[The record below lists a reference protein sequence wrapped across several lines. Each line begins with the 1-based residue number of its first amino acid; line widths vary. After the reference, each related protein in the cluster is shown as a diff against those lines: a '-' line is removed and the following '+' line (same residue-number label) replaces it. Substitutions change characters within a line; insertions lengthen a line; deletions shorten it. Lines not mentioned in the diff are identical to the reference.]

1 VRSSIHEAWA
11 GRPFD
16 VFQGPERPTKPPP
29 TSSHVT
35 SLGPVVRC
43 AFHRH
48 VPRLQGNVSM
58 SGCATCLLP
67 TKLGT
72 SLAPSLA
79 NGFPSSV
86 NIRKRLSFARDVPHG
101 KEVNRCEHEGGSV
114 PAWVRWT
121 RMAMASSARFRAIR
135 SFHGARNRSRRCVS
149 SATMEKTDPHSL
161 VQPGGQRKEVSV
173 VMKFGGSSVADAER
187 MMEVADIVCSFPDHR
202 PCVVLSA
209 MGKTTNMLLQAG
221 EDALVLAESRE
232 NDGKL
237 THEKVRDVEDLDSVK
252 EIVRLHRHTC
262 NELGVDR
269 KVSREVDLLM
279 EELVQLLTGIML
291 MDELTP
297 RTRDKLV
304 SFGERM
310 STRIFA
316 GYLNRVGVRAKQ
328 FDAWKLGF
336 VTTDDFTNA
345 DILPETYAN
354 VATALQPQEDEEP
367 YLPIVTGFLGRGKES
382 RAVTTLGRGGSD
394 LTATVIGAAL
404 GLEEV
409 QVWKD
414 VDGILTSDPR
424 LVVGAYPV
432 PFLTYDEATELAY
445 FGATVL
451 HPQSMRPAQRSG
463 VNVRVK
469 NSYNRGAP
477 GTVIVRNRDMK
488 ESLLTSIVLKKD
500 VTMFDI
506 VSSRMLGQVGF
517 LSRVFAICER
527 LGVSVDVVA
536 TSEVS
541 VSLTLDP
548 AKLWSRDLIPLE
560 LDALVNEFRN
570 VARVNVHR
578 DRCIISLIGNVD
590 RTSEILQRAFTVFV
604 KEGINVQ
611 MMSQGASKTN
621 IALLVNSAEGP
632 VCVRAL
638 HDEFFKCPPAH
649 GAGNGA

>member
-1 VRSSIHEAWA
+1 
-11 GRPFD
+11 
-16 VFQGPERPTKPPP
+16 
-29 TSSHVT
+29 
-35 SLGPVVRC
+35 
-43 AFHRH
+43 
-48 VPRLQGNVSM
+48 
-58 SGCATCLLP
+58 
-67 TKLGT
+67 
-72 SLAPSLA
+72 
-79 NGFPSSV
+79 
-86 NIRKRLSFARDVPHG
+86 
-101 KEVNRCEHEGGSV
+101 
-114 PAWVRWT
+114 
-121 RMAMASSARFRAIR
+121 MAMAHGGRGRVVGKVQASQERRRRTAVASTTEQTEARA
-135 SFHGARNRSRRCVS
+135 
-149 SATMEKTDPHSL
+149 L
-161 VQPGGQRKEVSV
+161 VQPGTRRKAVSV

-187 MMEVADIVCSFPDHR
+187 MMEVADIVCSFPNHR

-209 MGKTTNMLLQAG
+209 MGKTTNLLLQAG
-221 EDALVLAESRE
+221 EDALMLAERRE
-232 NDGKL
+232 SDGKL

-279 EELVQLLTGIML
+279 DELVQLLTGIML

-316 GYLNRVGVRAKQ
+316 GYLNRMGVKAKQ

-354 VATALQPQEDEEP
+354 VAKALEPQEEEDA

-469 NSYNRGAP
+469 NSYNRDAP
-477 GTVIVRNRDMK
+477 GTVIVRTRDMK

-517 LSRVFAICER
+517 LSRVFSICER

-570 VARVNVHR
+570 IARVNVHR

-604 KEGINVQ
+604 REGINVQ

-638 HDEFFKCPPAH
+638 HEEFFKGPPAH
-649 GAGNGA
+649 KTSNGA